1 MDSEFL
7 KLSKSIIALL
17 KKEGISVA
25 TPVQREIIPAIMAG
39 RDVIAQS
46 ETGSGKTLSF
56 AVPLL
61 EQIRPKDGLQA
72 LVLVP
77 TRELC
82 IQVAGEFKKFAPG
95 KDFRALAIY
104 GGASISEQIRR
115 IKKANIAVATPGRL
129 LDMIE
134 RKAIDLST
142 IKYLVLDE
150 ADRMLDMGFIRDIE
164 RILKHMP
171 QKKQTMLF
179 SATMNEEIEKLS
191 AKYLHDPFTIELK
204 KHVEPGYLNQ
214 TYYIVSKDDKP
225 ALLIHL
231 LKNERDLTIVFCN
244 RKHVTEKL
252 AKLLTNKGI
261 PSKCLHGDMTQAK
274 RESVTKDFR
283 DKNIRVL
290 VATDVASRG
299 LHIEGISHVYNYEIP
314 KEAES
319 YTHRV
324 GRTARAGKKGEAISL
339 VMPGEDQKF
348 FKQIL
353 FMYKGV
359 ITLKEADKGILAE
372 ARKSHSDTKLSHSR
386 GRHHESKQEPGNE
399 QRRGNRQHTAKTHH
413 PRKEQRQSGGEEQRR
428 KHEDM
433 STRQSRY
440 ENTGQGT
447 RKSGGR
453 SSGQAGRS
461 QKPVQDD
468 RRQSKSPQYGNY
480 RRNTSDDNRRS
491 FGRGNYPQRNHPAP
505 QDKRNKGKG
514 RFTGET
520 PEAKKIVTKESAQEK
535 NYLDYMKRFDET
547 LRDKEEEKP
556 KKKFQFRDIF
566 KRKKK

>member
-1 MDSEFL
+1 M
-7 KLSKSIIALL
+7 
-17 KKEGISVA
+17 KKEGITVA
-25 TPVQREIIPAIMAG
+25 TPVQREIIPAIMEG

-61 EQIRPKDGLQA
+61 EQIKPKDGLQA

-82 IQVAGEFKKFAPG
+82 IQVAGEFRKFAPG
-95 KDFRALAIY
+95 KDFRPLAIY

-115 IKKANIAVATPGRL
+115 IKKANAAVATPGRL
-129 LDMIE
+129 LDIIE

-179 SATMNEEIEKLS
+179 SATMNTEIEKLS

-225 ALLIHL
+225 ALLIDL

-244 RKHVTEKL
+244 RKHITEKL

-283 DKNIRVL
+283 DKKIRVL
-290 VATDVASRG
+290 IATDVASRG

-324 GRTARAGKKGEAISL
+324 GRTARAGNKGEAISL
-339 VMPGEDQKF
+339 VMPGEDEKF

-359 ITLKEADKGILAE
+359 IKLIEADKAMLAE
-372 ARKSHSDTKLSHSR
+372 ARKSNTDSKLQHTRKPQEGKKHHVKEQPHDSKRHHAGSQRPHKEQHQSR
-386 GRHHESKQEPGNE
+386 GGQ
-399 QRRGNRQHTAKTHH
+399 
-413 PRKEQRQSGGEEQRR
+413 QRR
-428 KHEDM
+428 KHEDT
-433 STRQSRY
+433 STRQDRF
-440 ENTGQGT
+440 ENTGQKA
-447 RKSGGR
+447 RKNEGR
-453 SSGQAGRS
+453 SSGHVSKS
-461 QKPVQDD
+461 QKPAQGE
-468 RRQSKSPQYGNY
+468 RRNNKSQQYGSF
-480 RRNTSDDNRRS
+480 RRNAGDDSRRGY
-491 FGRGNYPQRNHPAP
+491 GRGSYPQRNYPVP

-514 RFTGET
+514 RFSGET
-520 PEAKKIVTKESAQEK
+520 PEEKKIVTKESAQEK
-535 NYLDYMKRFDET
+535 NYLDYMKRFDES

-566 KRKKK
+566 KRRKK